1 MLQVYLPIIAGV
13 LIITL
18 AVIGIDKN
26 DLLKFKKTI
35 RPDYI
40 TDLDK
45 VAKKKFFDEF
55 AAKEYSKNYKN
66 DVERL
71 LARTGVNIR
80 LNEFMFLNLL
90 TVLVAAYLAHT
101 SFNNPLITVVALYI
115 GYKLPFVIL
124 EYIAKK
130 KQEEI
135 DEHIEAV
142 LTQIGNVYGT
152 IGSLE
157 KSIEESISSM
167 PSPLKEEFQKTLSD
181 MKVAG
186 MTLEEALVNLSVR
199 LNNRDFDFWVKI
211 ALLATE
217 IGGETRELMLQI
229 PETIRE
235 RKSLRDELFTELA
248 GLKFQGWILFMGTP
262 IIFILYKFTR
272 PDFASILTH
281 TMAGKIMTTIIAVIC
296 IFSLWLIEK
305 ISKPV

>member
-1 MLQVYLPIIAGV
+1 MLQVYLPIVAGV
-13 LIITL
+13 LIMTL
-18 AVIGIDKN
+18 VLIGIKKD
-26 DLLKFKKTI
+26 DLVKIKKAV

-45 VAKKKFFDEF
+45 VARKKFFKEF
-55 AAKEYSKNYKN
+55 ASKEYSKNYKN
-66 DVERL
+66 DAERL
-71 LARTGVNIR
+71 LLRTGVNIR
-80 LNEFMFLNLL
+80 LNEFIFLNLL
-90 TVLVAAYLAHT
+90 TVLVSGYLAHI
-101 SFNNPLITVVALYI
+101 SFNNPLITLVALYI

-167 PSPLKEEFQKTLSD
+167 PSPLKEEFQKALSD

-186 MTLEEALVNLSVR
+186 MTLEEALASLSVR

-235 RKSLRDELFTELA
+235 RKALRDELFTELA
-248 GLKFQGWILFMGTP
+248 GLKFQGWILFLGTP

-272 PDFASILTH
+272 PDFASILTD
-281 TMAGKIMTTIIAVIC
+281 TMVGKFMTTIIAIIC